1 MDQVLRVPVGKLRP
15 SALQPRRD
23 FPEESLQELAESI
36 RAQGILQPLVVRR
49 QGEWFEL
56 IAGERRWRASQRVG
70 LAEVPVV
77 VRDVPDGTVLEW
89 MLVENLQRE
98 GLNPMDEAQGY
109 QELVD
114 QFGLTQEQ
122 VAEKVGRSRA
132 GVANAL
138 RLLKLPEVVQG
149 WVREGQLSVGHAKV
163 VLGLGGPEA
172 QVQAG
177 RSIVEGGLS
186 VRGAEDLVAQMGLR
200 SGGGEGGGSGD
211 GGGSGGGGRRPG
223 SGVAL
228 RDPHVAALED
238 RLRERLGTKVTLR
251 YRKGRGQVDI
261 RFYSD
266 AELERFLE
274 LVGVRMD
281 DVG

>member
-1 MDQVLRVPVGKLRP
+1 MDQVLRVPVGRLRP

-36 RAQGILQPLVVRR
+36 RAQGILQPLVVRP
-49 QGEWFEL
+49 QGEWLEL
-56 IAGERRWRASQRVG
+56 IAGERRWRAAQRVG

-89 MLVENLQRE
+89 MMVENLQRE

-109 QELVD
+109 AELQT

-138 RLLKLPEVVQG
+138 RLLKLPEEVQG
-149 WVREGQLSVGHAKV
+149 WLREGQLSVGHAKV
-163 VLGLGGPEA
+163 VLGLSAPEA
-172 QVQAG
+172 QVRAG

-186 VRGAEDLVAQMGLR
+186 VRGTEDLVAQMGLR
-200 SGGGEGGGSGD
+200 AAGGADGE
-211 GGGSGGGGRRPG
+211 GGSGGGVRRPAG
-223 SGVAL
+223 GVGI
-228 RDPHVAALED
+228 RDPHVAAMED

-261 RFYSD
+261 RFFSD